1 MKKIL
6 LALIALGTLT
16 ATSCSD
22 MLEEHPKSLSE
33 VTFYNSP
40 SEAHAA
46 IIGMTAWLSSNSSWK
61 GFNIYIQDGMSD
73 MLWGRGSWATFGDY
87 QKLTT
92 VGQGYTSSLWTYL
105 YRCIRDANYAIRELP
120 KATSMTDE
128 EKQSYLAQAKF
139 FRAFAYF
146 GLVRYWAGVP
156 LRTEDNIGVDNVP
169 RSSEEEIYNF
179 ILSDLDYAVKYI
191 PESNTRGLPNR
202 DAADYLLA
210 SVYMQ
215 LKQYDKALPLLQ
227 TIVKSNKYSLVSVRK
242 ANDFDNVFGPYAK
255 ETSEE
260 VYYLKNEQSNKV
272 GWGVPTYYAHPNA
285 MVNGKKLCKHG
296 GYAVFY
302 ASPKSPMIKNW
313 DTADLRRQYDLLHFN
328 IGVDDDTY
336 LIAKFRDGD
345 TSADAGNDD
354 PVVRYTDVLLLYAE
368 AEARVNNGP
377 NAAAMEAINQIH
389 RRAYGKTPKLKSSID
404 YKLSDYPTLDSFL
417 KLLVKEEGYE
427 TFGEG
432 KRWLFLKRLGIV
444 KEQIKE
450 MKGIDIDST
459 CLLFPIHES
468 EYNVNL
474 AIDPVKDQNPGY

>member
-1 MKKIL
+1 MKKIII
-6 LALIALGTLT
+6 ALIALGTLT
-16 ATSCSD
+16 ISSCSD
-22 MLEEHPKSLSE
+22 MLEEHPKTLSE

-46 IIGMTAWLSSNSSWK
+46 IVAMTGWLSNNQGWK
-61 GFNIYIQDGMSD
+61 GYNIYFQEGLSD
-73 MLWGRGSWATFGDY
+73 MNWGRASWSTFSNY
-87 QKLTT
+87 TKLTT
-92 VGQGYTSSLWTYL
+92 QGQSYTSGFWKYL
-105 YRCIRDANYAIRELP
+105 YSCIRDANYAIRQFP
-120 KATSMTDE
+120 KATSMTEE

-139 FRAFAYF
+139 LRAFAYF

-156 LRTEDNIGVDNVP
+156 MRTEENIGVDNVP
-169 RSSEEEIYNF
+169 RSSEEDIYNF
-179 ILSDLDYAVKYI
+179 IISDLDYAVKYI

-210 SVYMQ
+210 CVYMQ

-227 TIVKSNKYSLVSVRK
+227 SIVKSNKYSLVSVRK

-260 VYYLKNEQSNKV
+260 VYYLKSEQSSKA
-272 GWGVPTYYAHPNA
+272 GWGVPVYYAHPNA
-285 MVNGKKLCKHG
+285 MVNGKKLCKTA
-296 GYAVFY
+296 GYFAFY
-302 ASPKSPMIKNW
+302 ASDKSLTIKNW
-313 DTADLRRQYDLLHFN
+313 DKADLRRQYDLLHYN
-328 IGVDDDTY
+328 IGLGDDTY

-345 TSADAGNDD
+345 TSADPGNDD
-354 PVVRYTDVLLLYAE
+354 PLVRYTDVLLLYAE

-377 NAAAMEAINQIH
+377 NAEAMEAINQIH
-389 RRAYGKTPKLKSSID
+389 RRAYGKTPKLKSTID
-404 YKLSDYPTLDSFL
+404 YKLTDYPTLDSFI

-459 CLLFPIHES
+459 CLLFPIHEN
-468 EYNVNL
+468 EYNVNH
-474 AIDPVKDQNPGY
+474 AIDPAKDQNPGY